1 MSATKEWL
9 MHQEERS
16 QPGEDWD
23 ERLATV
29 DISLDELARRIEV
42 LERRMHELGER
53 FGGAE

>member
-9 MHQEERS
+9 MEQEERS
-16 QPGEDWD
+16 QPDADWD

>member
-16 QPGEDWD
+16 QPDADWD
-23 ERLATV
+23 EMLVRV
-29 DISLDELARRIEV
+29 DVSLDELARRIEV

-53 FGGAE
+53 LGGAE